1 MESKIQWLEQTVQN
15 LETEK
20 WYMDQYWKEEISERV
35 EAEKKVEE
43 LKEEVR
49 IYKEK
54 LVKIRELT
62 Y

>member
-20 WYMDQYWKEEISERV
+20 WYMDQYWKEEISECV

>member
-1 MESKIQWLEQTVQN
+1 MG
-15 LETEK
+15 
-20 WYMDQYWKEEISERV
+20 QYWKEEISERV

-54 LVKIRELT
+54 LAKIRELT